1 TTPGGLP
8 VSSGGGFSVVLSDL
22 ESTAAAFTSE
32 SKTLGGLIPAG
43 GPPVPDGGSGG
54 IDSAMHSVVSKIG
67 QLNQA
72 LSQAMAAHGKKLS
85 AAHANYAHTEGT
97 LTQLSQQLISTLV
110 PGTETTIP
118 HAR

>member
-1 TTPGGLP
+1 M
-8 VSSGGGFSVVLSDL
+8 SSGGGFSVVLSDL
-22 ESTAAAFTSE
+22 EAAASAFTSE

-43 GPPVPDGGSGG
+43 GPPVPDGGSGA

-72 LSQAMAAHGKKLS
+72 LSQAMAAHGRKLS
-85 AAHANYAHTEGT
+85 TAHANYTVTEGS
-97 LTQLSQQLISTLV
+97 LTQLSQQLLTALAPPGST
-110 PGTETTIP
+110 TTTP